1 MAKAVVT
8 IKVMPESPDI
18 DLAELEKKIK
28 EKITDF
34 AGEGEIKTDIQPVA
48 FGLKSL
54 TLIFV
59 MEESIGSTEPLEKEV
74 ESIEGVSSQ
83 EITDVRRAVG

>member
-8 IKVMPESPDI
+8 MKVMPESPDV
-18 DLAELEKKIK
+18 DLAELEEKIK
-28 EKITDF
+28 EKITSF
-34 AGEGEIKTDIQPVA
+34 AGEGDIRVNIQPVA

-54 TLIFV
+54 SLIFV